1 MTTFF
6 EEQYLEYRR
15 RGAKEKY
22 SWMENID
29 LKILPSQKKRIQ
41 ANDKTVLKE
50 LIIPQWVNWELLF
63 SWATKET
70 FNQTGKECIIC
81 NNTNELG
88 IKIENKFICQNCF
101 VKLKQM

>member
-6 EEQYLEYRR
+6 EEQHLEYKR
-15 RGAKEKY
+15 RGAKDKWQ
-22 SWMENID
+22 WMEKMD

-41 ANDKTVLKE
+41 VNDKTVWKE
-50 LIIPQWVNWELLF
+50 LIIPPWVTWELLF

-81 NNTNELG
+81 NNANELG
-88 IKIENKFICQNCF
+88 VKIENKFICQNCF